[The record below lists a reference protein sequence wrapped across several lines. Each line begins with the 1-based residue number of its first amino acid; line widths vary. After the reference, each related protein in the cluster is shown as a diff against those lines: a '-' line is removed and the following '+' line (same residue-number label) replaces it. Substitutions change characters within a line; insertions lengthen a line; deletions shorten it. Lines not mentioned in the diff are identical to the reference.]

1 MGAENRLVQPSLWG
15 EPDRLEAP
23 ALGDVGAL
31 VVRNTLTS
39 RGAWRRSTPACER
52 SVVVSCV
59 GHNIRV
65 EAPEAYLALLQDF
78 LESL

>member
-1 MGAENRLVQPSLWG
+1 MAALNPRL
-15 EPDRLEAP
+15 
-23 ALGDVGAL
+23 
-31 VVRNTLTS
+31 LT
-39 RGAWRRSTPACER
+39 
-52 SVVVSCV
+52 VVVSCV